1 MQKIMIVEDEQK
13 LARYLELELT
23 HEGYETR
30 TAHDGR
36 AAVALYDE
44 WPSDLIILDLMLPEL
59 SGIEVCRRIRQ
70 KNGVPIIILTAKD
83 DVSDKVM
90 GLDMGADDYVTK
102 PFAIEELLAR
112 IRVALK
118 HGGHSA
124 AADADEICQGKLV
137 VNTRNRHVAFDG
149 QEVALTKTEF
159 DMLAYMAAHP
169 DKVLSR
175 DELLSEVWG
184 YSYAGDTNIVDVYVR
199 YLRQKAQYRHSPGA
213 VNYRRTVRQAQ
224 QQQKTAS
231 YHHKCAVCGRT
242 DTDYPD
248 LQFRYCSKCAGY
260 HCFCQDHIFSHVHF
274 TEE

>member
-36 AAVALYDE
+36 AAVALYDA

-90 GLDMGADDYVTK
+90 GLDMGADDYMTK

-118 HGGHSA
+118 
-124 AADADEICQGKLV
+124 
-137 VNTRNRHVAFDG
+137 RHVPAEKETEQDARTLTAGPLRLNRDSREVSFDG
-149 QEVALTKTEF
+149 REITLTKKEF
-159 DMLAYMAAHP
+159 DLLEYLMSHVNVAI
-169 DKVLSR
+169 SR
-175 DELLSEVWG
+175 DQLLNEVWG
-184 YSYAGDTNIVDVYVR
+184 YSYAGDTNVVDVYVR
-199 YLRQKAQYRHSPGA
+199 YLRGKLDDPFQIKFIHTIRG
-213 VNYRRTVRQAQ
+213 V
-224 QQQKTAS
+224 
-231 YHHKCAVCGRT
+231 
-242 DTDYPD
+242 
-248 LQFRYCSKCAGY
+248 GY
-260 HCFCQDHIFSHVHF
+260 LFKY
-274 TEE
+274 EG

>member
-90 GLDMGADDYVTK
+90 GLDMGADDYMTK

-118 HGGHSA
+118 
-124 AADADEICQGKLV
+124 
-137 VNTRNRHVAFDG
+137 RHVPAEKETGQDARTLTAGPLRLNRDSREVSFDG
-149 QEVALTKTEF
+149 REITLTKKEF
-159 DMLAYMAAHP
+159 DLLEYLMSHVNVAI
-169 DKVLSR
+169 SR
-175 DELLSEVWG
+175 DQLLNEVWG
-184 YSYAGDTNIVDVYVR
+184 YSYAGDTNVVDVYVR
-199 YLRQKAQYRHSPGA
+199 YLRGKLDDPFQIKFIHTSRG
-213 VNYRRTVRQAQ
+213 V
-224 QQQKTAS
+224 
-231 YHHKCAVCGRT
+231 
-242 DTDYPD
+242 
-248 LQFRYCSKCAGY
+248 GY
-260 HCFCQDHIFSHVHF
+260 LFKY
-274 TEE
+274 EG

>member
-70 KNGVPIIILTAKD
+70 KSGVPIIILTAKD

-90 GLDMGADDYVTK
+90 GLDMGADDYMTK

-118 HGGHSA
+118 RHAPAEKETGQ
-124 AADADEICQGKLV
+124 DARILTAGPL
-137 VNTRNRHVAFDG
+137 RLNRDSREVSFDG
-149 QEVALTKTEF
+149 REITLTKKEF
-159 DMLAYMAAHP
+159 DLLEYLMSHVNVAI
-169 DKVLSR
+169 SR
-175 DELLSEVWG
+175 DQLLNEVWG
-184 YSYAGDTNIVDVYVR
+184 YSYAGDTNVVDVYVR
-199 YLRQKAQYRHSPGA
+199 YLRGKLDDPFQIKFIHTIRG
-213 VNYRRTVRQAQ
+213 V
-224 QQQKTAS
+224 
-231 YHHKCAVCGRT
+231 
-242 DTDYPD
+242 
-248 LQFRYCSKCAGY
+248 GY
-260 HCFCQDHIFSHVHF
+260 LFKY
-274 TEE
+274 EG